1 MKQFLAILILLCTY
15 VGIAQ
20 PSKSPVVYKLQGHS
34 DDLECLAL
42 SVNGA
47 YIASGSW
54 DGMVNIFKT
63 DSNYTPMTS
72 MVDHFSAVNCISI
85 TPNNKVLATA
95 GNDGKVFTY
104 KIDSLG
110 NVSKDKSASIHR
122 MSINALFIDPS
133 GKTVYTGSND
143 GTMSIFDLA
152 KSKDKRITNTNP
164 ITSIAVTNDRRF
176 IFCSDNTISIKKY
189 DVMGKLSAT
198 LDGHTDQV
206 NCIILSKDNK
216 FLISASSDKTIK
228 VWNLQKNKVEKTFTG
243 HDWKVLTVALSKDG
257 KYLVSGSNDGSLKL
271 WDFESGKEL
280 QSFDDIGSNVRS
292 VAISADNSKIYAAMH
307 YTLDSFE
314 TAGILVL
321 KTGITPVKKEIT
333 KIPGKTPAPK
343 GTTTPT
349 KPGTTTPGSTT
360 TPGTTKEIIKKTSEI
375 EISEEKKKTTD
386 TKKDAD
392 RKD

>member
-1 MKQFLAILILLCTY
+1 MKQFLAIMILLCTY
-15 VGIAQ
+15 LGNAQ
-20 PSKSPVVYKLQGHS
+20 PPKSPVIFKLQGHS

-42 SVNGA
+42 SANGV

-63 DSNYTPMTS
+63 DSNYTPETS
-72 MVDHFSAVNCISI
+72 LVDHFSAVNCISI
-85 TPNNKVLATA
+85 TPNNKVIATA

-104 KIDSLG
+104 KIDSFGIIL
-110 NVSKDKSASIHR
+110 KDKSASIHR
-122 MSINALFIDPS
+122 MSINALYIDPS

-143 GTMSIFDLA
+143 GTMSIYDLI
-152 KSKDKRITNTNP
+152 KGKDKRITNTNP
-164 ITSIAVTNDRRF
+164 ITSIAVTNDRRS
-176 IFCSDNTISIKKY
+176 IFCSDNTNSIKKY
-189 DVMGKLSAT
+189 DVIGTLSTT
-198 LDGHTDQV
+198 LEGHTDQV
-206 NCIILSKDNK
+206 NCIIISKDNK
-216 FLISASSDKTIK
+216 YLISASSDKTIK
-228 VWNLQKNKVEKTFTG
+228 VWNLQKNKVEKTLTG
-243 HDWKVLTVALSKDG
+243 HDWKVLTIALSKDG

-271 WDFESGKEL
+271 WEFETGKEL

-321 KTGITPVKKEIT
+321 KTGITPVKKEISN
-333 KIPGKTPAPK
+333 IPGKTPAPK
-343 GTTTPT
+343 GKTTPT
-349 KPGTTTPGSTT
+349 KPGITTPGSTT
-360 TPGTTKEIIKKTSEI
+360 TPGTTKEIIKKTPEI